1 MNSIALPTSNPL
13 TEWLLF
19 LAILVPL
26 RLAIVGL
33 VAWLL
38 AVHNQGKKRQKGRR
52 HQASTFRL
60 PSLATVE
67 VVVGVMD
74 EEVETVD
81 EDVKAVDEEV
91 AAAALAL

>member
-52 HQASTFRL
+52 HHRRSNPTLGETTGL
-60 PSLATVE
+60 PPKRDRSQPPSGL
-67 VVVGVMD
+67 
-74 EEVETVD
+74 
-81 EDVKAVDEEV
+81 
-91 AAAALAL
+91 